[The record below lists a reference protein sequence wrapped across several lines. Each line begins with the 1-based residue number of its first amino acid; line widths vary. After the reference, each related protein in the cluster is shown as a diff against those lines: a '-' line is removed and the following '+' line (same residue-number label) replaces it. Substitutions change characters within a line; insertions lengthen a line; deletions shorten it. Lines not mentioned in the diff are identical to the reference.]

1 MKNAITDLVHFNV
14 FHILLYT
21 MQIYF
26 LINFFHK
33 EPHLLSVQYLII
45 IIGFIVSTGFKY
57 IYLRLWGLES
67 NQVMSYILK
76 LSAMP
81 WGHIHKS
88 NMVQCNILK
97 WNPSFNM
104 LKTKYATNYR
114 LKESYWFHLQV

>member
-33 EPHLLSVQYLII
+33 EPRLLSVQYLII

-57 IYLRLWGLES
+57 IYLRL
-67 NQVMSYILK
+67 
-76 LSAMP
+76 
-81 WGHIHKS
+81 
-88 NMVQCNILK
+88 
-97 WNPSFNM
+97 
-104 LKTKYATNYR
+104 
-114 LKESYWFHLQV
+114 